1 MRRTATALLYLSLTC
16 LGACPWALPAR
27 ADVREVPAG
36 GDGLARAVAAAAPG
50 DVLHLAPGIHRGGI
64 TIGKPLIL
72 EGAPGHVAIIDAG
85 GAGSALTVTAPDVTV
100 RGLTLQG
107 SGPEQHAM
115 DSGLL
120 LLPTAT
126 GARVVGNRL
135 TGNLYGVY
143 VQGPRDAT
151 VEDNDIAGRT
161 DLPMSQRGNGVT
173 VWNAPGARIIANRI
187 TGGRDGIF
195 ANASRQDLFQ
205 GNRMEGVRFAIH
217 YMYTNDSRVLDN
229 VSVGNDI
236 GFALMFSDRLE
247 VRDNQSAGD
256 RDYGLLLNYANAS
269 TITGNRVEGRFRQ
282 TRMGPA
288 TGEDGGDGAM
298 MPRVAGTEGGFRAG
312 TAKCVF
318 VYNANKN
325 RIAENRFDGCDI
337 GIHFTAGA
345 ERNTLTGNAFIG
357 NRTQVMYVGT
367 RSLDW
372 SDHGRGNYWSDNPA
386 FDLNGDGIADEAY
399 RPNDLVDRVVWRF
412 PAAKLLL
419 NSPAIQV
426 IRWAQAQ
433 FPALHPGGVI
443 DSAPLMKPPT
453 ITGDTPVD
461 SDAPLATAS
470 SQP

>member
-1 MRRTATALLYLSLTC
+1 MRAATTILLGLL
-16 LGACPWALPAR
+16 LACPRIPIAH

-36 GDGLARAVAAAAPG
+36 GNGLARAVAAAAPG
-50 DVLHLAPGIHRGGI
+50 DVLRLAPGIHQGGV
-64 TIGKPLIL
+64 TIDKPLTL
-72 EGAPGHVAIIDAG
+72 EGPPGHGATVDAG
-85 GAGSALTVTAPDVTV
+85 GTGSALIVTAPEVTV
-100 RGLTLQG
+100 RGLTLTG
-107 SGPEQHAM
+107 SGVEQHTM
-115 DSGLL
+115 DAGVLL
-120 LLPTAT
+120 HPTAT
-126 GARVVGNRL
+126 GARIIDNRL
-135 TGNLYGVY
+135 SGNLYGVY
-143 VQGPRDAT
+143 VQGPHDAV
-151 VEDNDIAGRT
+151 VEGNDIAGRT

-173 VWNAPGARIIANRI
+173 VWNAPGVRIVGNRI

-205 GNRMEGVRFAIH
+205 GNRMAGVRFAIH
-217 YMYTNDSRVLDN
+217 YMYTNDSRILDN

-247 VRDNQSAGD
+247 VRDNQSVGD
-256 RDYGLLLNYANAS
+256 NDYGLLLNYANAS
-269 TITGNRVEGRFRQ
+269 TVTGNRVSGRFPRPQ
-282 TRMGPA
+282 SGRP
-288 TGEDGGDGAM
+288 TGGDAGDGGM
-298 MPRVAGTEGGFRAG
+298 MPRATGSEGGFRAG

-325 RIAENRFDGCDI
+325 RIADNRFDGCDI

-433 FPALHPGGVI
+433 FPALHPGGVV
-443 DSAPLMKPPT
+443 DSAPLMKPPPA
-453 ITGDTPVD
+453 IASAQPGAPTP
-461 SDAPLATAS
+461 
-470 SQP
+470 

>member
-1 MRRTATALLYLSLTC
+1 MRAAATVILVLLL
-16 LGACPWALPAR
+16 ACPWAPIAH
-27 ADVREVPAG
+27 ADVREVSAG
-36 GDGLARAVAAAAPG
+36 GNGLARAVAAAAPG
-50 DVLHLAPGIHRGGI
+50 DVLRLAPGIHQGGV
-64 TIGKPLIL
+64 TIDKPLTL
-72 EGAPGHVAIIDAG
+72 EGPPGHAATVDAG
-85 GAGSALTVTAPDVTV
+85 GTGSALIVAAPEVTV
-100 RGLTLQG
+100 RGLTLTG
-107 SGPEQHAM
+107 SGVEQHTM
-115 DSGLL
+115 DAGVLL
-120 LLPTAT
+120 QPTAT
-126 GARVVGNRL
+126 GARIIDNRL

-143 VQGPRDAT
+143 VQGPHDAT
-151 VEDNDIAGRT
+151 VEGNDITGRT
-161 DLPMSQRGNGVT
+161 DLPMSQRGNGIT
-173 VWNAPGARIIANRI
+173 VWNAPGARIVQNRI

-205 GNRMEGVRFAIH
+205 GNRMAGVRFAIH
-217 YMYTNDSRVLDN
+217 YMYTNDSRILDN

-247 VRDNQSAGD
+247 VRNNQSMGD
-256 RDYGLLLNYANAS
+256 NDYGLLLNYANAS
-269 TITGNRVEGRFRQ
+269 TVIGNRVTGRFLRPQ
-282 TRMGPA
+282 SGRPSGGDA
-288 TGEDGGDGAM
+288 GDGAM
-298 MPRVAGTEGGFRAG
+298 MPRVTGSEGGFRAG

-325 RIAENRFDGCDI
+325 RIADNRFDGCDI

-367 RSLDW
+367 RSLNW

-433 FPALHPGGVI
+433 FPALHPGGVV
-443 DSAPLMKPPT
+443 DSAPLMKPPPA
-453 ITGDTPVD
+453 I
-461 SDAPLATAS
+461 AS
-470 SQP
+470 AQP